1 MRSKKKQPMTEL
13 ELDIM
18 RIVWKREE
26 ASVNEISEA
35 LEKAGRPLAPP
46 SIRTMLT
53 ILQDKGYVKRRPDG
67 RGHVYSAAVSADE
80 GRRRILKDIILR
92 AFDGS
97 ASGLV
102 TTLVK
107 GEMVSRKELAQVK
120 DLIEKKER
128 GAKS

>member
-18 RIVWKREE
+18 GIVWKRGE
-26 ASVNEISEA
+26 ATVNDVSEA
-35 LEKAGRPLAPP
+35 LAEAGRPLAPP

-53 ILQDKGYVKRRPDG
+53 ILHDKGYVARRPEG
-67 RGHVYSAAVSADE
+67 RGHVYSPAVSADE
-80 GRRRILKDIILR
+80 GRRRILKDIIQR
-92 AFDGS
+92 AFEGS

-107 GEMVSRKELAQVK
+107 GNLVSARELDQVK
-120 DLIEKKER
+120 RLIEKKER